1 MSEQEKNIAAEEA
14 ENNIVTE
21 EISVENEIALSGS
34 ETTEAVAKKR
44 ASGAPNIFVDG
55 LCRFLSWFGF
65 STKYYKGSKH
75 GGKIFMDIL
84 DYLVLTFVG
93 LIMLYPF
100 WWMICASFASD
111 GISLSSTIFW
121 FVNPTWGAGQEIF
134 YNYTWFMEYV
144 PNVTAGAT
152 FWRIV
157 FNTLLY
163 SVVPVVV
170 GVLTSASAAFA
181 FAKIEWKAREFV
193 FFFLLAAIMVPGPTI
208 MITQYCIYN
217 ALGWDSNG
225 LAMWVPGLFGSI
237 MTAFFI
243 RQFLYGL
250 PTSIVEA
257 AKIDGAGYWRI
268 FWGFI
273 VPLAMPAIMAQGIL
287 SFFGCWNNYLGCF
300 IMINNEEWYNLPVAI
315 QKISNLFN
323 GGAMN
328 PAVTIAGSVMS
339 VIPVLVLFAIF
350 QKQIIGSL
358 MLTGSKE

>member
-55 LCRFLSWFGF
+55 ICRFLSWFGF

-84 DYLVLTFVG
+84 DYLVLTLVG

-121 FVNPTWGAGQEIF
+121 FVNPTWDAGQEIF

-273 VPLAMPAIMAQGIL
+273 VPLAMPGTTTWAA
-287 SFFGCWNNYLGCF
+287 S
-300 IMINNEEWYNLPVAI
+300 
-315 QKISNLFN
+315 S
-323 GGAMN
+323 
-328 PAVTIAGSVMS
+328 
-339 VIPVLVLFAIF
+339 
-350 QKQIIGSL
+350 
-358 MLTGSKE
+358 